1 VGIESR
7 VVVSV
12 LALFRAASRLT
23 EEGPYEQPDD
33 RGVWNFRV
41 VGGRNSI
48 SDTISRL
55 IGLGFLIAG
64 LYGSYAVA
72 VGDTRT
78 VIAVLGGVC
87 AATWLV
93 WGVTGRVA
101 ASLPEG
107 SPRRQTF
114 SACAGIAVCVFGL
127 VGALLA
133 GLEPQTAAA
142 VFPCVATI
150 TVTIRTSPR
159 FSTAFVTILAV
170 VTVGSGVPVG
180 HPVGSLGFA
189 SLYFGLFG
197 LSLGRRSTRQ
207 RAQTAEQLLAETERA
222 NAQQAQA
229 AALAER
235 SRIAREI
242 HDVLAHSLAALS
254 VQLEAADALLG
265 LGTDPQRAHA
275 HVVNARQIAREGL
288 AETRR
293 AIAALREDTPPLRSL
308 LDVLADA
315 YKSDTGATATVVAH
329 SEPTGLAPDAAL
341 AVYRTA
347 QEALTNVRK
356 HAPGAVVEVTLT
368 EGDGVVELAVVNG
381 PARDAPSYLASSGG
395 GYGLT
400 GLKERAELAGGTL
413 EAGPCDAP
421 ASAPVGVGG
430 RAVIGNAI
438 GWQVRLRI
446 PAATGGRSA
455 A

>member
-1 VGIESR
+1 VG
-7 VVVSV
+7 SV
-12 LALFRAASRLT
+12 LRWIGAAGRLMQ
-23 EEGPYEQPDD
+23 EGPYERTDD
-33 RGVWNFRV
+33 GGWNFRV
-41 VGGRNSI
+41 VGGRNSV
-48 SDTISRL
+48 SDTVSRL
-55 IGLGFLIAG
+55 IGLGFIVLG
-64 LYGSYAVA
+64 LDGSY
-72 VGDTRT
+72 VGAAHGDRI
-78 VIAVLGGVC
+78 VIVTLGGVC
-87 AATWLV
+87 SLAWVVWTVFGWAAATLP
-93 WGVTGRVA
+93 WGLSRQRALATTAGVA
-101 ASLPEG
+101 VG
-107 SPRRQTF
+107 
-114 SACAGIAVCVFGL
+114 VFGV

-142 VFPCVATI
+142 VFPCVAAI
-150 TVTIRTSPR
+150 TVTMRTPPR
-159 FSTAFVTILAV
+159 FSGAFVLVMALVTAISGAV
-170 VTVGSGVPVG
+170 DGHVG
-180 HPVGSLGFA
+180 GSLGFA
-189 SLYFGLFG
+189 SIYFGLFG

-207 RAQTAEQLLAETERA
+207 RARTTEQLLAETERA

-254 VQLEAADALLG
+254 VQLEAAEALLG
-265 LGTDPQRAHA
+265 AGTDPERAHA

-315 YKSDTGATATVVAH
+315 YQSDTGATASVVAE

-356 HAPGAVVEVTLT
+356 HAPGAAVKITLT
-368 EGDGVVELAVVNG
+368 DAADFVELTVVNG

-413 EAGPCDAP
+413 DAGPCDAP
-421 ASAPVGVGG
+421 APEPSDAGSAGDG
-430 RAVIGNAI
+430 I

-446 PAATGGRSA
+446 PTASA
-455 A
+455 GQPAS

>member
-1 VGIESR
+1 MGRVLGLIAAAGRLVQERPHERVEADSR
-7 VVVSV
+7 W
-12 LALFRAASRLT
+12 
-23 EEGPYEQPDD
+23 D
-33 RGVWNFRV
+33 FRV
-41 VGGRNSI
+41 VGGRNSL
-48 SDTISRL
+48 SDTVARL
-55 IGLGFLIAG
+55 IGLGFIVLG
-64 LYGSYAVA
+64 LGGAYTGAKH
-72 VGDTRT
+72 DDRT

-87 AATWLV
+87 SLAWAVWSLCGWIAAHSEIPA
-93 WGVTGRVA
+93 RRDAYA
-101 ASLPEG
+101 A
-107 SPRRQTF
+107 
-114 SACAGIAVCVFGL
+114 AAGLAVEVLGI
-127 VGALLA
+127 VGALFT

-142 VFPCVATI
+142 VFPCVATL
-150 TVTIRTSPR
+150 TVTIRTAPR
-159 FSTAFVTILAV
+159 FSGVFITLLAV
-170 VTVGSGVPVG
+170 LTATSGLVTGHASGP
-180 HPVGSLGFA
+180 LGFA
-189 SLYFGLFG
+189 GVYFGLFG
-197 LSLGRRSTRQ
+197 LSLGRRSALQ
-207 RAQTAEQLLAETERA
+207 RARTTEQLLVETDRA

-265 LGTDPQRAHA
+265 VGTDPQRAHN

-315 YKSDTGATATVVAH
+315 YRADTGASATVIAE

-356 HAPGAVVEVTLT
+356 HAPGAAVAVTLT
-368 EGDGVVELAVVNG
+368 AVDGFVELTVVNG
-381 PARDAPSYLASSGG
+381 PPRDAPSYLAGSGG

-400 GLKERAELAGGTL
+400 GLKERAELAGGLL
-413 EAGPCDAP
+413 EAGPSSALADEASDDSV
-421 ASAPVGVGG
+421 AGSAPDSVTSG
-430 RAVIGNAI
+430 AI

-446 PAATGGRSA
+446 PTMAAATPLA